1 MSNENFSGATATAEG
16 MSYNGALFMP
26 VVEKCEGCNRVRDF
40 EGKNYC
46 SSYTSPEAKWAMGN
60 CNFAT
65 HVTKEMKAQGKVNP
79 LKASKRSSKGK

>member
-1 MSNENFSGATATAEG
+1 MSNQNFPGATATAEG
-16 MSYNGALFMP
+16 MSFKGATFSP
-26 VVEKCEGCNRVRDF
+26 VIENCEGCGRVKEF

-46 SSYTSPEAKWAMGN
+46 SSYATPQAKWAMGN

-65 HVTKEMKAQGKVNP
+65 HVSKEIKAQGKVNP